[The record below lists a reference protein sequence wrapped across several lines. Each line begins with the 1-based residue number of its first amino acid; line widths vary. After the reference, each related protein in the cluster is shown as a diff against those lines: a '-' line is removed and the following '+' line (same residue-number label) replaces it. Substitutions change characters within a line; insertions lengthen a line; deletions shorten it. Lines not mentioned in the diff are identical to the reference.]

1 VAGETPPE
9 VRAQL
14 ERRRAARAA
23 RDYALADQIRAELEA
38 SGWQVV
44 DGPEGSRAEPAGR
57 QPEAYPNATA
67 VPSLLDQP
75 DECEYSL
82 CLAVYGWAEDVRR
95 LVAVTAAS
103 ATEVV
108 AVDVSGSGLSPEDL
122 TPAEQPNAARAV
134 RVIRVQDALGHAQAW
149 NTAARRAR
157 GRIIFF
163 LEPSLEFGPSVLDTL
178 AAALDDDAVGMVGPF
193 GLGTDDMRSFEP
205 DSGPDVAALEYLLA
219 IRRERLAAVG
229 ELDPHYRFYRNLDI
243 DFSYQVRAAGL
254 LVRRV
259 ECEGIVQ
266 HEHRLWEST
275 TPEERERLSRK
286 NFNRFL
292 DRWGR
297 G

>member
-1 VAGETPPE
+1 
-9 VRAQL
+9 
-14 ERRRAARAA
+14 
-23 RDYALADQIRAELEA
+23 
-38 SGWQVV
+38 
-44 DGPEGSRAEPAGR
+44 
-57 QPEAYPNATA
+57 
-67 VPSLLDQP
+67 
-75 DECEYSL
+75 
-82 CLAVYGWAEDVRR
+82 
-95 LVAVTAAS
+95 
-103 ATEVV
+103 
-108 AVDVSGSGLSPEDL
+108 
-122 TPAEQPNAARAV
+122 
-134 RVIRVQDALGHAQAW
+134 
-149 NTAARRAR
+149 
-157 GRIIFF
+157 
-163 LEPSLEFGPSVLDTL
+163 
-178 AAALDDDAVGMVGPF
+178 MVGPF

-205 DSGPDVAALEYLLA
+205 DSGPDVDALEYLLA